1 MCQGRRLWKH
11 ILFLFIFKFAKNT
24 IAIMKEVKGFMQK
37 FNIDFVKVLGFL
49 GAGLSIAA
57 TVVSGIAQKKS
68 MNETIA
74 KEVAEAMKNHQ

>member
-1 MCQGRRLWKH
+1 MIGEVY
-11 ILFLFIFKFAKNT
+11 KFAK
-24 IAIMKEVKGFMQK
+24 IASSIMKEVKCFMK
-37 FNIDFVKVLGFL
+37 NLNIDFVKVLGYV
-49 GAGLSIAA
+49 GAGLSVAA

>member
-1 MCQGRRLWKH
+1 
-11 ILFLFIFKFAKNT
+11 
-24 IAIMKEVKGFMQK
+24 MQK
-37 FNIDFVKVLGFL
+37 LSIDFVKVLGYL
-49 GAGLSIAA
+49 GAGLSVAA

>member
-1 MCQGRRLWKH
+1 MIGEAY
-11 ILFLFIFKFAKNT
+11 KFAEIT
-24 IAIMKEVKGFMQK
+24 SPIMKEVKCFMK
-37 FNIDFVKVLGFL
+37 NLNIDFVKVLGYV
-49 GAGLSIAA
+49 GAGLSVAA

>member
-1 MCQGRRLWKH
+1 
-11 ILFLFIFKFAKNT
+11 
-24 IAIMKEVKGFMQK
+24 MKEVKCFMK
-37 FNIDFVKVLGFL
+37 NLNIDFVKVLGFL

-57 TVVSGIAQKKS
+57 TAVSGIAQKKS

>member
-1 MCQGRRLWKH
+1 
-11 ILFLFIFKFAKNT
+11 
-24 IAIMKEVKGFMQK
+24 MKEVKRFMQK
-37 FNIDFVKVLGFL
+37 LNIDFVKVLGYL
-49 GAGLSIAA
+49 GAGLSVAA

>member
-1 MCQGRRLWKH
+1 MIGEVY
-11 ILFLFIFKFAKNT
+11 KFAEIT
-24 IAIMKEVKGFMQK
+24 SPIMKEVKCFMK
-37 FNIDFVKVLGFL
+37 NLNIDFVKVLGYV
-49 GAGLSIAA
+49 GAGLSVAA

>member
-11 ILFLFIFKFAKNT
+11 ILFLFAFEFAKNT
-24 IAIMKEVKGFMQK
+24 IAIMKEVKCFMQK
-37 FNIDFVKVLGFL
+37 LNIDFVKVLGYL
-49 GAGLSIAA
+49 GAGLSVAA